1 MNLKWKPTQISLELS
16 RRLFGPDRAEVAK
29 RSNNVGPDV
38 DDAIHKCA
46 DGSTDYRHRHDPEPP
61 DCPSEGLSEFQQ
73 PGFIKIEIGV
83 LWLSTAKKLNFARL
97 ASSSSAAAVLQTR

>member
-1 MNLKWKPTQISLELS
+1 LAQTLKPRANLRPVLRRKWFLCPFGRRLRMNLKWKPTQISLELS

-29 RSNNVGPDV
+29 RSNNVGPNV

-61 DCPSEGLSEFQQ
+61 DCP
-73 PGFIKIEIGV
+73 
-83 LWLSTAKKLNFARL
+83 AKD
-97 ASSSSAAAVLQTR
+97 

>member
-38 DDAIHKCA
+38 DEAIHKCA

-61 DCPSEGLSEFQQ
+61 DCPSEGLSEF
-73 PGFIKIEIGV
+73 
-83 LWLSTAKKLNFARL
+83 
-97 ASSSSAAAVLQTR
+97 